1 MIKNA
6 FAETDKDFL
15 MAVKKQWRTNP
26 QMASVGSCCLAGVIC
41 NGLVYIAN
49 AGDSRAVLG
58 RSERGGVIAVQ
69 LSVEHNANVES
80 ARQELWSMHPNDP
93 NILVMKHRMWRVK
106 GIIQVTKSIGDAY
119 LKRAEFN
126 REPLLP
132 KFRLEEHFTK
142 PILSAD
148 PSITATRLK
157 QGDEFM
163 ILASDGLWEHLS
175 NQEAVDIVHSSPPQ
189 VSSDS

>member
-1 MIKNA
+1 MRNA
-6 FAETDKDFL
+6 FAETDEDFL
-15 MAVKKQWRTNP
+15 TAVKKQWRKNP

-58 RSERGGVIAVQ
+58 RSERGGVRAVQ

-106 GIIQVTKSIGDAY
+106 GIIQVEYYFIMKTCVHQDIKKISQANV
-119 LKRAEFN
+119 LFTFN
-126 REPLLP
+126 
-132 KFRLEEHFTK
+132 
-142 PILSAD
+142 
-148 PSITATRLK
+148 
-157 QGDEFM
+157 
-163 ILASDGLWEHLS
+163 
-175 NQEAVDIVHSSPPQ
+175 
-189 VSSDS
+189 

>member
-1 MIKNA
+1 MISKA

-15 MAVKKQWRTNP
+15 NAVKKQWPTNP

-58 RSERGGVIAVQ
+58 RSERGGVRAVQ
-69 LSVEHNANVES
+69 LSVEHNANLES

-106 GIIQVTKSIGDAY
+106 GVIQVNIHTCLHI
-119 LKRAEFN
+119 
-126 REPLLP
+126 
-132 KFRLEEHFTK
+132 
-142 PILSAD
+142 
-148 PSITATRLK
+148 
-157 QGDEFM
+157 
-163 ILASDGLWEHLS
+163 
-175 NQEAVDIVHSSPPQ
+175 
-189 VSSDS
+189 